1 MQSRHQ
7 ALRAYCPNIYNVNF
21 MILKNRNKMTNLDHQ
36 GNLLRG
42 IDIWSGADRSV
53 VQGTKDNN
61 LPTSDIT
68 YDIAIMKVVLSK
80 KMILF

>member
-1 MQSRHQ
+1 
-7 ALRAYCPNIYNVNF
+7 
-21 MILKNRNKMTNLDHQ
+21 MTNLDHQ